1 MRKRSISRTLLVSGV
16 VAAGALAACSDQL
29 AVENKNAPD
38 VARANSTPLGVEA
51 IVSKLAQQIHQ
62 GMYGSTTNLLPGV
75 TVMAFESASQ
85 LGNFGMGTR
94 SALPREPIANNRGNS
109 TEAEN
114 FRTFDHL
121 SRNARSAADALTSLN
136 KFVEVGTTLGS
147 PARDAR
153 ARSFGYFNLGHAMG
167 HVALFYDSTAIVKP
181 GIAPGEIPPLSGAND
196 VMAAAIEMLD
206 SALAIAESPA
216 ATSGT
221 NGWPIPADWVA
232 SPDGPGPSLDEWK
245 RIIRSYRARFRA
257 NIGRTPAEH
266 DAANWDAILADA
278 TNGIT
283 KDFLIGMTSSNG
295 WSNSYWSQSA
305 VSVGWSQ
312 ASPFIIGMAD
322 TTGAYASWLSVPVD
336 QRQPFLIRT
345 PDKRFPA
352 GEDRTAQQ
360 AASPGLFPPAG
371 SPLHFKNRPAGDD
384 IPGFP
389 WGTSFYDAIY
399 RYGDYRANSSRGNNP
414 IITKAEV
421 DLLAAEAMIRKGQ
434 IAGAAALI
442 DKYRVP
448 NGLPAL
454 SGVVTTATQAVPGG
468 NACVPR
474 VPQAPGFT
482 TLACGNIMEAM
493 KWEKRMETMLNG
505 YAVWYLDSRGWG
517 DLAVDTPLDYP
528 VPYQEMDARGLPFY
542 NSQRGAAAGT
552 YGF

>member
-16 VAAGALAACSDQL
+16 VAAGALAACNDQL
-29 AVENKNAPD
+29 VVENKNAPD
-38 VARANSTPLGVEA
+38 VARANSTPQGVEA

-62 GMYGSTTNLLPGV
+62 GMYGSTTNLLPG
-75 TVMAFESASQ
+75 TMVMAFESASQ

-94 SALPREPIANNRGNS
+94 SAIPREPIANNRGNS

-114 FRTFDHL
+114 FRTFDQL
-121 SRNARSAADALTSLN
+121 SRNARSAANALTSLN
-136 KFVEVGTTLGS
+136 AFVEVGTTLGS

-153 ARSFGYFNLGHAMG
+153 ARSFAYFNLGYATG
-167 HVALFYDSTAIVKP
+167 HVALFYDSTAIVLP
-181 GIAPGEIPPLSGAND
+181 GIATGEIPPLSGANEA
-196 VMAAAIEMLD
+196 MAAAIQMLD

-216 ATSGT
+216 ASTGN
-221 NGWPIPADWVA
+221 NGWPIPAEWVA
-232 SPDGPGPSLDEWK
+232 SPDGPGPTLDEWK

-257 NIGRTPAEH
+257 ELGRTPAER
-266 DAANWDAILADA
+266 AAADWDAILADA

-295 WSNSYWSQSA
+295 WSNSFWSQAA

-312 ASPFIIGMAD
+312 MSPFIIGMAD
-322 TTGAYASWLSVPVD
+322 TTGAYATWLSTPVD
-336 QRQPFLIRT
+336 SRQPFLIVT
-345 PDKRFPA
+345 PDQRFPA
-352 GEDRTAQQ
+352 GESRLAQQ
-360 AASPGLFPPAG
+360 TASPGRFPPAG
-371 SPLHFKNRPAGDD
+371 SKLHMRNRPAGED

-389 WGTSFYDAIY
+389 WGTSFYDGIY
-399 RYGDYRANSSRGNNP
+399 RYGDYRANSSNGNNP

-421 DLLAAEAMIRKGQ
+421 DMLAAEAMIRKGN

-442 DKYRVP
+442 DQYRVP

-454 SGVVTTATQAVPGG
+454 SGVVTTATQPVPGG
-468 NACVPR
+468 NACVPK

-482 TLACGNIMEAM
+482 TIACGNIMEAM
-493 KWEKRMETMLNG
+493 KWEKRLETMFNG
-505 YAVWYLDSRGWG
+505 YSSWYLDSRGWG
-517 DLAVDTPLDYP
+517 DLTVDTPLEYP

-542 NSQRGAAAGT
+542 NSQRAATKGT

>member
-1 MRKRSISRTLLVSGV
+1 MRQRSISRTLLFSGV
-16 VAAGALAACSDQL
+16 VAAGALAACNDQL
-29 AVENKNAPD
+29 AVENKNSPD
-38 VARANSTPLGVEA
+38 VARANSTALGVEA
-51 IVSKLAQQIHQ
+51 IVSKLTQQIHQ
-62 GMYGSTTNLLPGV
+62 GMYGSTANLLPGAMG
-75 TVMAFESASQ
+75 MAFESSSQ

-121 SRNARSAADALTSLN
+121 SRNARSAANALTALN

-153 ARSFGYFNLGHAMG
+153 ARSFAYFNLGHAMG

-181 GIAPGEIPPLSGAND
+181 GIVPGEIPPLSGSKE

-206 SALAIAESPA
+206 SALAVASSAA

-221 NGWPIPADWVA
+221 NGWPIPAEWVA

-257 NIGRTPAEH
+257 ELGRTPAERA
-266 DAANWDAILADA
+266 AANWDAILADA
-278 TNGIT
+278 QNGIT

-295 WSNSYWSQSA
+295 WSNSFWSQAA

-312 ASPFIIGMAD
+312 MTPFIIGMAD
-322 TTGAYASWLSVPVD
+322 TTGAYASWLSVPID
-336 QRQPFLIRT
+336 RRQPFLIRT

-352 GEDRTAQQ
+352 GDTRTAQQ
-360 AASPGLFPPAG
+360 ASSPGRFPAAG
-371 SPLHFKNRPAGDD
+371 SRLYLRNRPDGED

-389 WGTSFYDAIY
+389 WGTSFYDGIY
-399 RYGDYRANSSRGNNP
+399 RYGDYRANSSKGNNP
-414 IITKAEV
+414 IITVAEV
-421 DLLAAEAMIRKGQ
+421 DMLAAEALIRKGQ
-434 IAGAAALI
+434 VASAATLI
-442 DKYRVP
+442 DKYRVR

-454 SGVVTTATQAVPGG
+454 AGVVTTADQAVPGG
-468 NACVPR
+468 NACVPK

-482 TLACGNIMEAM
+482 TIACGNIMEAM
-493 KWEKRMETMLNG
+493 KWEKRMETLFNG
-505 YAVWYLDSRGWG
+505 YAAWYLDSRGWG
-517 DLAVDTPLDYP
+517 DLAAATPLDYP
-528 VPYQEMDARGLPFY
+528 VPYQEMDARGVPFY
-542 NSQRGAAAGT
+542 NSQTGAARGT